1 MKTHIVRLA
10 FNVALVAGAAAL
22 VVMAGCSGPLTHAQC
37 DTINGQAR
45 PVGCK

>member
-1 MKTHIVRLA
+1 MKTHIFRLA
-10 FNVALVAGAAAL
+10 FNVAIVAGAAAL
-22 VVMAGCSGPLTHAQC
+22 VVLAGCVGPLTQDQC